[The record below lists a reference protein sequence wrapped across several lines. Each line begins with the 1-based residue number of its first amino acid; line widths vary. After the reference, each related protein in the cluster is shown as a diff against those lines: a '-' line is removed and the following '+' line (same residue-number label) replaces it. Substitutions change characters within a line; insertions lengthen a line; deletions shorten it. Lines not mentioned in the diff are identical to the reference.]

1 MHQTSDPEGRP
12 DRPSSSA
19 VECMVAI
26 KNFGATG
33 RGAGKFLRGRLRFG
47 PEIGKKRG
55 GPPVHTSRGD
65 ASVGTR
71 FWEVTVEH
79 VPEGMAHREVIRWQD
94 IPAAE
99 EVLGIVRWSRS

>member
-1 MHQTSDPEGRP
+1 
-12 DRPSSSA
+12 
-19 VECMVAI
+19 MVAI

-79 VPEGMAHREVIRWQD
+79 VPEGVAHREVIRWQD